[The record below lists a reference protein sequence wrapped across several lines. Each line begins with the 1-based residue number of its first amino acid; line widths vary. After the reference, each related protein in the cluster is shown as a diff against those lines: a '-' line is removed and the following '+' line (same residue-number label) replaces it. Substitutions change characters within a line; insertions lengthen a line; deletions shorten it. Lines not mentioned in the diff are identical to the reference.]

1 MLVRRD
7 LRDGWREWRGPLR
20 KLVKTMNAYASKA
33 IIMDASGILGPEVID
48 TYPQVDEC

>member
-20 KLVKTMNAYASKA
+20 KLVETMNAYVSKA
-33 IIMDASGILGPEVID
+33 TIMVASVILGPEVID
-48 TYPQVDEC
+48 TCPK